1 MEVVRVSSKGQVVIP
16 KEVRERLGIKE
27 GEYLLLVQEGDL
39 ILMKKL
45 DIDVEEILREGERL
59 ARKLGITRG
68 DVERAIREVRYG
80 NEAAP

>member
-27 GEYLLLVQEGDL
+27 GEYLLLLQEGDL

-45 DIDVEEILREGERL
+45 NIDVEEILREGERL
-59 ARKLGITRG
+59 ARKRGITRE
-68 DVERAIREVRYG
+68 DVERAIMEVRNG
-80 NEAAP
+80 NEAVP

>member
-45 DIDVEEILREGERL
+45 DINVEKILRDGEKL